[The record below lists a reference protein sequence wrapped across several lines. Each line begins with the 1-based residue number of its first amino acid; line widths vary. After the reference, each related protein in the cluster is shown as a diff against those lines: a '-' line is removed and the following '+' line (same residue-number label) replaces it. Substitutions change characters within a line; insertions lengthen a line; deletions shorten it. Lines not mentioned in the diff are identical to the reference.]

1 MEISDIISDAIVHPF
16 HNIKALVLFAVL
28 GIIAGLVGGGTVL
41 CIAMSNASGNPYGVG
56 GSAIIGVIIL
66 ILICLL
72 ISGYTIDI
80 IKFGIER
87 RDDSP
92 GIDIA
97 RQVSNAVKLVI
108 VDLVYNL
115 IPLIIAGLLLAL
127 LGRGILTILII
138 IIIAIVFNLATVM
151 AKCRLANSDSLGNAL
166 AIGEAIGD
174 ISKVGI
180 VKILLTTLLILVI
193 VFIVSLLIAGVM
205 NVNDIVG
212 GILFGIFYVYLLF
225 FYNRSIGLLYSDA

>member
-212 GILFGIFYVYLLF
+212 GIFFGIFYVYLLF